1 MEEWDVERTAEDQAP
16 ESDLWIDDFEFDSF
30 GEGAL
35 VGYTRKKRSP
45 KEKEEKERQNME
57 LYDWVQC
64 VVTALVAG
72 ILIFVFVGRVVG
84 IDGWSMYPTLFHGDK
99 VITSNLFYTPQ
110 QGDVVVFQTDTYG
123 DESLVKRIIAT
134 GGQTVDIDFIS
145 GIVYVDGV
153 ALEEDYTAELTY
165 IQEDFDGPVSVPEG
179 YIFVLGDNRNAS
191 LDSRNNRVG
200 LVPESCIIGKAYL
213 IIFPGKEEHES
224 RDWSRLGSVYK

>member
-1 MEEWDVERTAEDQAP
+1 MEEWDVERTAEDLAGSP
-16 ESDLWIDDFEFDSF
+16 EYGIDDFGFDSF
-30 GEGAL
+30 EDGAIY
-35 VGYTRKKRSP
+35 GYTRRKKRP
-45 KEKEEKERQNME
+45 GKKEGNERQYME

-64 VVTALVAG
+64 VVTALVTG

-84 IDGWSMYPTLFHGDK
+84 IDGWSMYPTLLDGDK
-99 VITSNLFYTPQ
+99 VITSNLFYTPKR
-110 QGDVVVFQTDTYG
+110 GDVVVFQTDTYG
-123 DESLVKRIIAT
+123 DESLVKRIVAT

-145 GIVYVDGV
+145 GLVYVDGV

-165 IQEDFDGPVSVPEG
+165 IQEDFEGPLFVPEG
-179 YIFVLGDNRNAS
+179 YIFVMGDNRNAS